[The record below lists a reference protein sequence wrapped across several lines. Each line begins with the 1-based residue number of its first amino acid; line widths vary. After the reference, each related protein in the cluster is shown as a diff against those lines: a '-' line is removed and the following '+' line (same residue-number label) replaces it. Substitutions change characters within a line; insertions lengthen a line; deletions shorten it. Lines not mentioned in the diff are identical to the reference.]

1 MLSRVQAIKVCVY
14 ILIALTQ
21 RAEKKNDNFKF
32 KRPKKKIIDAPAKF
46 SETNTKKNQFS
57 LFPIDATKRI

>member
-21 RAEKKNDNFKF
+21 RAEKKKWQFQIQA
-32 KRPKKKIIDAPAKF
+32 PEKKIIDAPAKF

>member
-32 KRPKKKIIDAPAKF
+32 KRPKKKNNWRT
-46 SETNTKKNQFS
+46 SE
-57 LFPIDATKRI
+57 I

>member
-14 ILIALTQ
+14 ILIVLTQ
-21 RAEKKNDNFKF
+21 RAEKKWQFQIQT
-32 KRPKKKIIDAPAKF
+32 PEKKIIDAPAKF

>member
-21 RAEKKNDNFKF
+21 RAEKKKWQFQ
-32 KRPKKKIIDAPAKF
+32 IQAP
-46 SETNTKKNQFS
+46 EKKNNWRTS
-57 LFPIDATKRI
+57 EI